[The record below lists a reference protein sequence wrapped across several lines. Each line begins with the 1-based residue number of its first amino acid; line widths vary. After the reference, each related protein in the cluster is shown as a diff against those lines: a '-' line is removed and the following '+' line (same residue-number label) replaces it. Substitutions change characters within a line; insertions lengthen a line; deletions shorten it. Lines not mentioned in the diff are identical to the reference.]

1 MCSIR
6 TENNNNEEN
15 REQDLILSEQE
26 LPAIIEEKKR
36 RGILKTGYTTGTSAT
51 AATKAALLALI
62 SGKAVD
68 SIIVSLPKEKT
79 AELKVAW
86 TKIERSNSS
95 TSAVI

>member
-15 REQDLILSEQE
+15 GEQDLMLAEQAQE
-26 LPAIIEEKKR
+26 LPADIEEKTR

-51 AATKAALLALI
+51 AATKAALLTLI

-68 SIIVSLPKEKT
+68 SIIVSLPKEQIVS
-79 AELKVAW
+79 LKVAW
-86 TKIERSNSS
+86 TRIKESNSC
-95 TSAVI
+95 TS